1 MIRPLV
7 VFDLDGTLVDSQ
19 QDLADAANA
28 LIVELGG
35 TPVPVE
41 AIAKMVGDGAAM
53 LVRRAL
59 TATGVRVTSPHDAL
73 ERFLELYDDRLLAT
87 TRLYDGIP
95 EVLDVLGP
103 MARLGVLTNKPER
116 ATHRILEA
124 LGVAVRF
131 EWMIG
136 GDGPFARKP
145 DPAGLLHLVADAGVS
160 PNRAVMNDVV
170 PSPTGTTRFTRR
182 GSRWLFATGRLA
194 PAATLADARGTVDS
208 VMRDLERT
216 YPETNRNRRGIVKS
230 VADVRIHPL
239 IDGALLP
246 GAAAIMLCAPHRD

>member
-160 PNRAVMNDVV
+160 PDRAVMVGDSGVDLATARAAHTRV
-170 PSPTGTTRFTRR
+170 CLARYGFGFRLTSTDLTGDELIADTP
-182 GSRWLFATGRLA
+182 LA
-194 PAATLADARGTVDS
+194 ILAHLKQS
-208 VMRDLERT
+208 FL
-216 YPETNRNRRGIVKS
+216 
-230 VADVRIHPL
+230 
-239 IDGALLP
+239 
-246 GAAAIMLCAPHRD
+246 

>member
-160 PNRAVMNDVV
+160 PNRAVMVGDSGVDLATARAAHTRV
-170 PSPTGTTRFTRR
+170 CLARYGFGFRLTSTDLTGDELIADTP
-182 GSRWLFATGRLA
+182 LA
-194 PAATLADARGTVDS
+194 ILAHLKQS
-208 VMRDLERT
+208 FL
-216 YPETNRNRRGIVKS
+216 
-230 VADVRIHPL
+230 
-239 IDGALLP
+239 
-246 GAAAIMLCAPHRD
+246 

>member
-59 TATGVRVTSPHDAL
+59 TATGVRVTSLHDAL

-95 EVLDVLGP
+95 DVLDELGP

-160 PNRAVMNDVV
+160 PDRAVMVGDSGVDLATARAAHTRV
-170 PSPTGTTRFTRR
+170 CLARYGFGFRLTSTDLTGDELIADTP
-182 GSRWLFATGRLA
+182 LA
-194 PAATLADARGTVDS
+194 ILAHLKQS
-208 VMRDLERT
+208 FF
-216 YPETNRNRRGIVKS
+216 
-230 VADVRIHPL
+230 
-239 IDGALLP
+239 
-246 GAAAIMLCAPHRD
+246 

>member
-1 MIRPLV
+1 MSRPLV

-160 PNRAVMNDVV
+160 PNRAVMVGDSGVDLATARAAHTRV
-170 PSPTGTTRFTRR
+170 CLARYGFGFRLTSTDLTGDELIADTP
-182 GSRWLFATGRLA
+182 LA
-194 PAATLADARGTVDS
+194 ILAHLKQS
-208 VMRDLERT
+208 FL
-216 YPETNRNRRGIVKS
+216 
-230 VADVRIHPL
+230 
-239 IDGALLP
+239 
-246 GAAAIMLCAPHRD
+246 